1 MIQKYSGRRK
11 YKRGLKTKGGNT
23 QQKHIWDYNVTVIN
37 LFKKLKDKIENFDKE
52 LETLKKN

>member
-1 MIQKYSGRRK
+1 M
-11 YKRGLKTKGGNT
+11 
-23 QQKHIWDYNVTVIN
+23 WDYNVTVIN